1 MDFLTIA
8 KTRQSCRS
16 YDENRPVEEEKLQA
30 VLEAVRLAPSGCN
43 FQPFRFLFI
52 RNGELRK
59 KIASYYPYGWLDQP
73 AVIVAAVGNSDAA
86 WHRMDGGESIIE
98 LDIGIAM
105 EHVQLAAAAEGLG
118 ACWIGAFPRKEINE
132 LLNITAPWSVVA
144 LSALGH
150 PAKAASPRGNKPD
163 NELFEVID

>member
-1 MDFLTIA
+1 MEFYEVLKNRRSI
-8 KTRQSCRS
+8 RS
-16 YDENRPVEEEKLQA
+16 YTAEPVSDEAIARIM
-30 VLEAVRLAPSGCN
+30 EAVRLAPSGCN